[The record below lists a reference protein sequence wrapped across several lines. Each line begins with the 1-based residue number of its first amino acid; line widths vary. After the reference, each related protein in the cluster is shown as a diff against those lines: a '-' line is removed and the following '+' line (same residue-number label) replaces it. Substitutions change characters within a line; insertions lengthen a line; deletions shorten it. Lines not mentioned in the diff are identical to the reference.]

1 MKTYFVLT
9 IAILSQAAGNVF
21 LSKGMKQIGSSSG
34 MGEIGLLVP
43 FSHAIGSPTIW
54 LGTALL
60 LIFFILFTAALSWAD
75 LSFVLPTIS
84 IEVIVNVAF
93 ADYFLNEPVSSV
105 RWIGTVLISLG
116 VILVVRSGRRKAEAN

>member
-1 MKTYFVLT
+1 MKE
-9 IAILSQAAGNVF
+9 
-21 LSKGMKQIGSSSG
+21 IGSASG
-34 MGEIGLLVP
+34 MGQHGLLVP
-43 FSHAIGSPTIW
+43 FSHTAGSPTIW

-93 ADYFLNEPVSSV
+93 AAYFLNEPVSAIK
-105 RWIGTVLISLG
+105 WAGAVLISIG
-116 VILVVRSGRRKAEAN
+116 VILVVRSGRRKALTG